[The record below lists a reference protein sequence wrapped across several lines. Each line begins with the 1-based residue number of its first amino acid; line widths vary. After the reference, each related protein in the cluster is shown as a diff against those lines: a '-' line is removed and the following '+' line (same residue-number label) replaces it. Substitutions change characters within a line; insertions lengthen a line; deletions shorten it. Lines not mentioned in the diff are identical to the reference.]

1 MKIKEFN
8 INSYDFHGSNR
19 LGLECLGAHVF
30 EFELIDEIKSYSF
43 AVELEF
49 AKNRIDRLLKE
60 DILIEPISGTYTG
73 NLKEF
78 ERTYTLPKFIRD
90 KGDDG
95 KRKGFDWFKFL
106 EKVCPEKLEF
116 AKIRLLRKRDNKVTP
131 IVIYNEGGNGFL
143 ENNEF
148 LEFDENSAFNWAG
161 PFKCNEKLGCI
172 MIYGENKHK
181 ADYPIFNV
189 KKDHSFY
196 NIPHNTRETLKLT
209 ANDHWKLNSDEK
221 EVLFNSL
228 STKDQYET
236 AKAFFKSANCYLNES
251 LAHTQPYSI
260 YLTGNDDCSY
270 KKYFSSEEE
279 MNEELNYLRMMQPLN
294 FSIDIRMKD
303 YIFTN

>member
-1 MKIKEFN
+1 MKNKEFN
-8 INSYDFHGSNR
+8 INSYDFSRSNR

-43 AVELEF
+43 SVELEF

-73 NLKEF
+73 SLKEF
-78 ERTYTLPKFIRD
+78 ECTYTLPKFIRD
-90 KGDDG
+90 KGDNG

-106 EKVCPEKLEF
+106 EKVCPENLEF
-116 AKIRLLRKRDNKVTP
+116 AKIRLLRKRDNKIPP
-131 IVIYNEGGNGFL
+131 IVIYNEGGNGFRV
-143 ENNEF
+143 NNEF

-181 ADYPIFNV
+181 ADYPTFNV
-189 KKDHSFY
+189 KKEHNFY
-196 NIPHNTRETLKLT
+196 SIPYNTRDTLKLT
-209 ANDHWKLNSDEK
+209 ANDHWELNSDEK
-221 EVLFNSL
+221 EALFNSL

-236 AKAFFKSANCYLNES
+236 AKAFFKIVNNYLNEY
-251 LAHTQPYSI
+251 LACTQPYTI
-260 YLTGNDDCSY
+260 YLAGTDDCSY
-270 KKYFSSEEE
+270 TKYFSSEEE
-279 MNEELNYLRMMQPLN
+279 MNEELKYLRMMQPLN
-294 FSIDIRMKD
+294 FYVDIRMKD